1 MRYQELLEQV
11 SDELKIP
18 IEVVKE
24 AYLSYWKFIKSKI
37 AELPLDEELSEDQ
50 FKELRTNFNV
60 PSIGK
65 LTCTYDRFLRVKQ
78 KQQYKKEKNNGR
90 F

>member
-11 SDELKIP
+11 SNELKIP

-24 AYLSYWKFIKSKI
+24 VYLSYWKFVKSKI

-65 LTCTYDRFLRVKQ
+65 LTCTYDRFLREKQ

-90 F
+90 L

>member
-1 MRYQELLEQV
+1 MRYQKLLEQV

-24 AYLSYWKFIKSKI
+24 VYLSYWKFIKSKI

-50 FKELRTNFNV
+50 FKGLRTNFNV

-65 LTCTYDRFLRVKQ
+65 LTCTYDRFLRVKE
-78 KQQYKKEKNNGR
+78 KQQYKKEKNNGK

>member
-11 SDELKIP
+11 SNELKIP
-18 IEVVKE
+18 IDVVKE
-24 AYLSYWKFIKSKI
+24 AYLSYWKFVKSKI

-90 F
+90 L

>member
-1 MRYQELLEQV
+1 MRYIELLEQV

-18 IEVVKE
+18 VEVVKE
-24 AYLSYWKFIKSKI
+24 AYLSYWKFVKSKI
-37 AELPLDEELSEDQ
+37 AELPLNEELSEEQ
-50 FKELRTNFNV
+50 FRELRTNFNI

-65 LTCTYDRFLRVKQ
+65 LTCTYDRLLRVKQ

>member
-1 MRYQELLEQV
+1 VRYQELLEQV
-11 SDELKIP
+11 SNELKIP

-24 AYLSYWKFIKSKI
+24 AYLSYWKFVKSKI

-65 LTCTYDRFLRVKQ
+65 LTCTYDRFLRVRK

-90 F
+90 I

>member
-1 MRYQELLEQV
+1 VRYLKLLEQV
-11 SDELKIP
+11 SEELKIP
-18 IEVVKE
+18 IEVAKE
-24 AYLSYWKFIKSKI
+24 VYLSYWKFIKSKI

-65 LTCTYDRFLRVKQ
+65 LTCTYDRFLRVRK

-90 F
+90 I

>member
-11 SDELKIP
+11 SNELKIP

-24 AYLSYWKFIKSKI
+24 AYLSYWKFVKSKI

-78 KQQYKKEKNNGR
+78 KQRYKKEKNNGR

>member
-11 SDELKIP
+11 SNELKIP

-24 AYLSYWKFIKSKI
+24 AYLSYWKFVKSKI
-37 AELPLDEELSEDQ
+37 AELPLEEELSEDQ

-90 F
+90 L

>member
-1 MRYQELLEQV
+1 VRYQELLEQV
-11 SDELKIP
+11 SNELKIP

-24 AYLSYWKFIKSKI
+24 AYLSYWKFVKSKI

>member
-11 SDELKIP
+11 SNELKIP

-90 F
+90 I

>member
-1 MRYQELLEQV
+1 VRYQELLEQV

-24 AYLSYWKFIKSKI
+24 VYLSYWKFIKNKI

>member
-11 SDELKIP
+11 SEELKIP

-24 AYLSYWKFIKSKI
+24 FYLSYWKFVKSKI

-50 FKELRTNFNV
+50 YKELRTNFNV

-65 LTCTYDRFLRVKQ
+65 LTCDYGRFLRVKQ

>member
-1 MRYQELLEQV
+1 MRYLKLLEQV
-11 SDELKIP
+11 SEELKIP

-65 LTCTYDRFLRVKQ
+65 LTCTYDRFLRVRK

-90 F
+90 I

>member
-1 MRYQELLEQV
+1 MRYQELLEKV
-11 SDELKIP
+11 SEELEIP

-24 AYLSYWKFIKSKI
+24 AYLSYWKFVKSKI
-37 AELPLDEELSEDQ
+37 AELPLDEELSEDK
-50 FKELRTNFNV
+50 FKEFRTNFNI

-78 KQQYKKEKNNGR
+78 KQKYKKEKINGR
-90 F
+90 I

>member
-11 SDELKIP
+11 SNELKIP

-24 AYLSYWKFIKSKI
+24 AYLSYWKFVKSKI

-65 LTCTYDRFLRVKQ
+65 LTCTYDRFLRVRQ

>member
-11 SDELKIP
+11 SNELKIP

-24 AYLSYWKFIKSKI
+24 AYLSYWKFVKSKI

>member
-11 SDELKIP
+11 SNELKIP

-24 AYLSYWKFIKSKI
+24 AYLSYWKFVKSKI

-90 F
+90 I

>member
-24 AYLSYWKFIKSKI
+24 AYLSYWKFVKSKI

-90 F
+90 L

>member
-11 SDELKIP
+11 SEELKIP

-24 AYLSYWKFIKSKI
+24 VYLSYWKFVKSKI
-37 AELPLDEELSEDQ
+37 AELPPDEELSEDQ
-50 FKELRTNFNV
+50 YKELRTNFNV

-65 LTCTYDRFLRVKQ
+65 LTCDYGRFLRVKQ

-90 F
+90 I

>member
-11 SDELKIP
+11 SNELKIP

-24 AYLSYWKFIKSKI
+24 AYLSYWKFVKSKI

-65 LTCTYDRFLRVKQ
+65 LTCIYDRFLRVKQ

-90 F
+90 L

>member
-1 MRYQELLEQV
+1 VRYQELLEKV

-24 AYLSYWKFIKSKI
+24 VYLSYWKFVKSKI
-37 AELPLDEELSEDQ
+37 AELPLNEELSEDQ

-65 LTCTYDRFLRVKQ
+65 LSCTYDRMLKVK
-78 KQQYKKEKNNGR
+78 KKYKYIKEKENGR

>member
-1 MRYQELLEQV
+1 MRYQKLLEKV
-11 SDELKIP
+11 SEELKIP

-24 AYLSYWKFIKSKI
+24 AYLSYWKFVKSKI
-37 AELPLDEELSEDQ
+37 AELPLNEELSEDQ
-50 FKELRTNFNV
+50 YKELRTNFNV

-65 LTCTYDRFLRVKQ
+65 LTCDYGRFLRVKQ

>member
-11 SDELKIP
+11 SNELKIP

-90 F
+90 L

>member
-11 SDELKIP
+11 SNELKIP

-24 AYLSYWKFIKSKI
+24 AYLSYWKFVKSKI

-90 F
+90 L